1 MKDSAADSDGQ
12 EAAADD
18 IALQVKMEYVDEN
31 DGPNEPSPEAREAF
45 NTIAI
50 QSDHDEDDNE
60 DNEDN
65 DTQLSNDESTPP
77 RLEMIDRETRAETS
91 DTEYD
96 TPVQLPGP
104 PKRKISPKILQPQ
117 GWSGPSSQRP
127 RTGR

>member
-18 IALQVKMEYVDEN
+18 IALQVNMEYVDEN

-65 DTQLSNDESTPP
+65 DLNLATTKAL
-77 RLEMIDRETRAETS
+77 
-91 DTEYD
+91 
-96 TPVQLPGP
+96 LPAS
-104 PKRKISPKILQPQ
+104 K
-117 GWSGPSSQRP
+117 
-127 RTGR
+127 